1 MSDPAKAP
9 LLRLRGIAKNF
20 GDKVALAHVDLDVEA
35 GEVHVICGENG
46 AGKSTLMNI
55 LAGILSP
62 DAGQIELDG
71 APVRFADPIAAGRTG
86 IGMVHQHFKLVGSM
100 SVAENLFLNRQP
112 LRFGLVSDRRA
123 MRERARAL
131 IERYRFDLDP
141 DAPVARLSVGQ
152 RQRVEVLKALAFDA
166 RILILDEPTAVLT
179 PPEVGELLA
188 VIAQLKAR
196 GRTIL
201 FITHK
206 LREVKAASD
215 RVTVLRLG
223 RSVST
228 RPTVGLSE
236 ADIAHDMV
244 GRDMA
249 PPRRK
254 AAAALGEPMLA
265 LSGLTV
271 TTASGRR
278 LLDGI
283 DLEIRAGEIVG
294 IAGVDGNGQT
304 ELVRAILGQAS
315 CSGVIAIDG
324 AAACGA
330 NASAVQRLGVIPED
344 RHHDG
349 LALPLSLTENLLMK
363 ARRQMPFSSQGWR
376 HRSRWRAHA
385 RSLIAEYD
393 IRCESSE
400 QPAIA
405 LSGGN
410 QQKLVIARELSPQ
423 PRLVIAVNPTRGLDL
438 GATASVMQR
447 LLDARARGAAVLL
460 VHNDLDE
467 LMQVADRILV
477 MSAGRLSDS
486 AWPQCTR
493 EHIGAMMLGERPEA
507 PAAGPA
513 GP

>member
-1 MSDPAKAP
+1 MANSAQAP

-62 DAGQIELDG
+62 DAGQIFLDG
-71 APVRFADPIAAGRTG
+71 APVRFADPIAAGRAG
-86 IGMVHQHFKLVGSM
+86 IGMVHQHFKLVASM

-112 LRFGLVSDRRA
+112 LRFGFVSDRRA

-206 LREVKAASD
+206 LREVRAASD

-228 RPTVGLSE
+228 RPTAGLSE

-244 GRDMA
+244 GRDLA
-249 PPRRK
+249 PPTRRAGRP
-254 AAAALGEPMLA
+254 AAGETMLA

-278 LLDGI
+278 LLDGV
-283 DLEIRAGEIVG
+283 DLEIRAGEIVE

-304 ELVRAILGQAS
+304 ELSEAIAGLQPAQAGAVRLHGRDATRATPRERRAEGLGF
-315 CSGVIAIDG
+315 V
-324 AAACGA
+324 
-330 NASAVQRLGVIPED
+330 PED
-344 RHHDG
+344 RLDRG
-349 LALPLSLTENLLMK
+349 LCGTMTIAENVAASNYRL
-363 ARRQMPFSSQGWR
+363 
-376 HRSRWRAHA
+376 
-385 RSLIAEYD
+385 RSLIAGGLIRMAARDAFAAEKIRQFD
-393 IRCESSE
+393 IRGAR
-400 QPAIA
+400 PALPVGQ

-410 QQKLVIARELSPQ
+410 MQKVVIARELEKAPSVLIVAQ
-423 PRLVIAVNPTRGLDL
+423 PTRGLDI
-438 GATASVMQR
+438 GATEFVQRQILAAAERGCAILLISSELSEIFALSDRIAVMY
-447 LLDARARGAAVLL
+447 RGAILRVLNRASATERAVGLL
-460 VHNDLDE
+460 MNGSDL
-467 LMQVADRILV
+467 
-477 MSAGRLSDS
+477 
-486 AWPQCTR
+486 
-493 EHIGAMMLGERPEA
+493 EA
-507 PAAGPA
+507 A
-513 GP
+513 

>member
-1 MSDPAKAP
+1 MSDPAP
-9 LLRLRGIAKNF
+9 LLRLRGVAKTF

-55 LAGILSP
+55 LAGILTP
-62 DAGQIELDG
+62 DGGQIELDG
-71 APVRFADPIAAGRTG
+71 APIRFADPIAAGRAG
-86 IGMVHQHFKLVGSM
+86 IGMVHQHFKLVASM

-112 LRFGLVSDRRA
+112 LRFGFVSDRRA

-141 DAPVARLSVGQ
+141 DAPIARLSVGQ

-188 VIAQLKAR
+188 VVAQLKAR

-228 RPTVGLSE
+228 RPTIGLSE
-236 ADIAHDMV
+236 AEIAHDMV

-254 AAAALGEPMLA
+254 ARAVAGEPMLA
-265 LSGLTV
+265 VSGLTV

-278 LLDGI
+278 LLDGV

-304 ELVRAILGQAS
+304 ELSETIAGLRPAQAGAVELHGRDATRATPGERRAEGLGF
-315 CSGVIAIDG
+315 V
-324 AAACGA
+324 
-330 NASAVQRLGVIPED
+330 PED
-344 RHHDG
+344 RLDRG
-349 LALPLSLTENLLMK
+349 LCASMSIAENVAASNYRLRGLLVGDFIRIVARDAFAAEKIRQFDIRGATPALPVG
-363 ARRQMPFSSQGWR
+363 Q
-376 HRSRWRAHA
+376 
-385 RSLIAEYD
+385 
-393 IRCESSE
+393 
-400 QPAIA
+400 

-410 QQKLVIARELSPQ
+410 MQKVVIAREMEKAPSV
-423 PRLVIAVNPTRGLDL
+423 LVVAQPTRGLDI
-438 GATASVMQR
+438 GATEFVQGQILA
-447 LLDARARGAAVLL
+447 AAERGCAVLL
-460 VHNDLDE
+460 ISSE
-467 LMQVADRILV
+467 LSEIFALSDRIAV
-477 MSAGRLSDS
+477 MYRGAILRVLDRASATEGAVGLLMNGSD
-486 AWPQCTR
+486 
-493 EHIGAMMLGERPEA
+493 LEA
-507 PAAGPA
+507 A
-513 GP
+513 